1 MKVCLLHPDYDPA
14 LGSSLPDKLRYMVED
29 DLELRRLYNAMA
41 DGDSFLRD
49 VAEKVVT
56 LTVNEPDVIVYRQQV
71 LADCLA
77 NRELV
82 RKMYAIAVDGDEV
95 RRKIYLSG
103 LVFREPEAILHG
115 SLRMLEPLVGNLK
128 QLRGVCDAYA
138 GRFASAGF
146 RQLFAMIADQLND
159 DYLHQLD
166 EHLAECDLPR
176 GTLLSARL
184 TLGNKGRDY
193 RLHVAPHRSWW
204 DKLTGNHHGYGF
216 EIDPR
221 DQAGSQ
227 ALQELA
233 GKAIDDIANT
243 VTQSAEHVREFF
255 RRLRSELG
263 FYLGCVNLHDQLT
276 KAGVPT
282 CFPQPTPPATPV
294 FSCRELRDVGLCL
307 ATDKPVMGNDVDA
320 DGASLIVVTGAN
332 EGGKSTFL
340 RSVGAAQVMMQAGMF
355 VTATALRANVTTGVF
370 THFKREEDD
379 TMTHGKFDEELAR
392 MNTIVDVI
400 GCGSMLLCNESFAST
415 NEREGSQIARGIVDA
430 MLACDIKV
438 VYVTHMYDLAHTMH
452 TRADPAHL
460 FLRAER
466 RPDGVRTFRVTP
478 EPPEP
483 TSYGEDSFRRVFGI
497 PARAPTEA
505 VQTG

>member
-1 MKVCLLHPDYDPA
+1 MKVRLLHPDHDPA
-14 LGSSLPDKLRYMVED
+14 LGSSLPDKLRYLVED
-29 DLELRRLYNAMA
+29 DLELRLLYNTMA
-41 DGDSFLRD
+41 NGDSFLYE
-49 VAEKVVT
+49 VAQKVVT
-56 LTVNEPDVIVYRQQV
+56 LTVSEPEVIVYRQQV

-95 RRKIYLSG
+95 RRKIFLSG
-103 LVFREPEAILHG
+103 LVFREPGAILHG
-115 SLRMLEPLVGNLK
+115 SLRMLEPLVANLK
-128 QLRGVCDAYA
+128 QLRGVCDVYA
-138 GRFASAGF
+138 GQFASAGF

-166 EHLAECDLPR
+166 EHLVECNLPR

-193 RLHVAPHRSWW
+193 VLHVAPHRSWW
-204 DKLTGNHHGYGF
+204 DKLTRGNHHGYGF

-233 GKAIDDIANT
+233 GRAIDDIANT

-263 FYLGCVNLHDQLT
+263 FYLGCVSLYDRLT
-276 KAGVPT
+276 NAGVPT
-282 CFPQPTPPATPV
+282 CFPQPTPPGTPV
-294 FSCRELRDVGLCL
+294 FSCRDLRDVGLCL

-392 MNTIVDVI
+392 MSTIVDFI

-430 MLACDIKV
+430 MLACGIKV
-438 VYVTHMYDLAHTMH
+438 VYVTHMYDLAHNMH

-466 RPDGVRTFRVTP
+466 RPDGVRTFRVKVA
-478 EPPEP
+478 EPEP

-497 PARAPTEA
+497 PARPQSRA
-505 VQTG
+505 V